1 MVEDLWL
8 AEIIMMRIKN
18 FSTVMSALFNRR
30 NPSIK
35 TKNTAIISTP
45 LVRHALLNDHQTAL
59 QIPELQK
66 HLRTIQKKSTS
77 VQDKAALVLLKC
89 VHWLCVQNITLSKF
103 KSLLIVSHW
112 NDYLSDLFFPV
123 KCEGTFDFNS

>member
-1 MVEDLWL
+1 MKTYGWLKCDED
-8 AEIIMMRIKN
+8 KN
-18 FSTVMSALFNRR
+18 FMYCEVCTKFNRKNSFHQNEKCR
-30 NPSIK
+30 NYQH
-35 TKNTAIISTP
+35 TT
-45 LVRHALLNDHQTAL
+45 LVRHTSLNDHQTVL

-89 VHWLCVQNITLSKF
+89 VHWLGVQNITLSKF